1 MYKFLFFPHV
11 PYHVNTFVPI
21 IKELGNH
28 NASIIYSDHLK
39 YYGRGE
45 ILESQ
50 IKEIADE
57 NNILSVPYTP
67 QIFGR
72 ERPDALIV
80 TNDWGGWP
88 KRAVEDAKK
97 RNIPTIGH
105 IEGAQDYLDTHLEH
119 GYPGEKRYPYKK
131 VDYVF
136 LLGEY
141 DKHFFKT
148 KKTKVTGSPR
158 FDGFLNQTKK
168 SVEQANNIV
177 GINCNFSYGLYAD
190 IAKQWIDD
198 IVETT
203 ESLPVK
209 YKISQHI
216 GDVTD
221 LSGLNIFGDGLYD
234 LIKASSVFVSR
245 FSTAI
250 IEALLLGCPAIY
262 YNPHK
267 EMQPT
272 FLDGMGGFPTP
283 TNKNELRE
291 ALIDVLSN
299 GENWLNQAEKFLD
312 FHVANKDGR
321 SAMVFANELIEI
333 AKDKRKTNY
342 HLPIRSYLKYI
353 LESIT
358 LKFK

>member
-1 MYKFLFFPHV
+1 VYKFLFFPHV

-80 TNDWGGWP
+80 MNDWGGWP

-131 VDYVF
+131 
-136 LLGEY
+136 
-141 DKHFFKT
+141 
-148 KKTKVTGSPR
+148 
-158 FDGFLNQTKK
+158 
-168 SVEQANNIV
+168 
-177 GINCNFSYGLYAD
+177 
-190 IAKQWIDD
+190 
-198 IVETT
+198 
-203 ESLPVK
+203 
-209 YKISQHI
+209 
-216 GDVTD
+216 
-221 LSGLNIFGDGLYD
+221 SGLCIF
-234 LIKASSVFVSR
+234 V
-245 FSTAI
+245 
-250 IEALLLGCPAIY
+250 
-262 YNPHK
+262 
-267 EMQPT
+267 
-272 FLDGMGGFPTP
+272 
-283 TNKNELRE
+283 
-291 ALIDVLSN
+291 
-299 GENWLNQAEKFLD
+299 
-312 FHVANKDGR
+312 GR
-321 SAMVFANELIEI
+321 V
-333 AKDKRKTNY
+333 
-342 HLPIRSYLKYI
+342 
-353 LESIT
+353 
-358 LKFK
+358 

>member
-57 NNILSVPYTP
+57 NNILSIPYTP

-80 TNDWGGWP
+80 MNDWGGWP

-97 RNIPTIGH
+97 RKIPTIGH

-119 GYPGEKRYPYKK
+119 GYPGERRYPYKK

-148 KKTKVTGSPR
+148 QKTKVTGSPR

-168 SVEQANNIV
+168 SVEQANNLV

-209 YKISQHI
+209 YQISQHI

-272 FLDGMGGFPTP
+272 FLDAMGGFPTP

-291 ALIDVLSN
+291 ALIDVFSN

-321 SAMVFANELIEI
+321 SAKIFANELIEI

-342 HLPIRSYLKYI
+342 HLPIRSYIKYI
-353 LESIT
+353 LEYIT